1 MLFEFA
7 KIGTNGSDVVVED
20 KEGKQILLRSMAKD
34 KTAMSSMFGLPN
46 VDYLKNQVLFGL
58 AHYDSILQQICI
70 EPRSIITD
78 DKILRLAY

>member
-1 MLFEFA
+1 M
-7 KIGTNGSDVVVED
+7 I
-20 KEGKQILLRSMAKD
+20 KD

-58 AHYDSILQQICI
+58 AHYDSRLKQICV

-78 DKILRLAY
+78 NKILRLAY